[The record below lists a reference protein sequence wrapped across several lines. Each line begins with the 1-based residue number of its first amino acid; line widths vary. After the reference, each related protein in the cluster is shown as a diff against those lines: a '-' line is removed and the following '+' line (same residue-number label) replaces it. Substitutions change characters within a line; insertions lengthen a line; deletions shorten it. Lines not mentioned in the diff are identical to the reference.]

1 MHASPIHRP
10 NLYYIQQNSS
20 AAVRTA
26 QQNTTTTNNNNNHN
40 NNKQYKHVQGASPSE
55 AAGRRVAQK
64 LKRKD
69 GGGNVVEQRP
79 SPVHR
84 QAEAGHVARPRGGVN
99 HSSRYF
105 GIDGTNPAWP
115 RADTLTPMRV
125 ECCSKLITDTLATRD
140 MTHPQTVVAVPLVL
154 LGVPNRQ
161 ERRQICELGFN
172 LVFTS
177 ASNQSGLGS
186 VLVHVGTEFKEL
198 LTPMHVGTGEPLSEY
213 MIYCGKTVHGIF
225 GRLVEDLLTR
235 RNRYPIAIA
244 PEGQNRDIIA
254 GLSKSQRLPQNRNT
268 KKGPPTKEDEKVG
281 KLPAREPTRGWRK
294 TMEAMRANA
303 FPP

>member
-1 MHASPIHRP
+1 MMDACCCIIDGISK
-10 NLYYIQQNSS
+10 QQ
-20 AAVRTA
+20 
-26 QQNTTTTNNNNNHN
+26 QQQQHQHQHHHHHTTTTTTTTTN

-186 VLVHVGTEFKEL
+186 VLVHLGTEFKEL
-198 LTPMHVGTGEPLSEY
+198 LTRMHVGTGEPLSAY
-213 MIYCGKTVHGIF
+213 VIYCGKQST
-225 GRLVEDLLTR
+225 
-235 RNRYPIAIA
+235 ASSA
-244 PEGQNRDIIA
+244 A
-254 GLSKSQRLPQNRNT
+254 SSKTSL
-268 KKGPPTKEDEKVG
+268 
-281 KLPAREPTRGWRK
+281 REVIDTQ
-294 TMEAMRANA
+294 
-303 FPP
+303 